1 MPACSPLSGARL
13 DRQQLAARKHLCF
26 DSRRYLSNRN
36 IYMSKRNTPQ
46 RRHAIL
52 ALLNERGE
60 VSVDELSRRF
70 ETSEVTIRKDL
81 TALEKNGLLL
91 RRYGGAVQLPQELI
105 GDSVQPVSSWKQ
117 AIAAAAVGCI
127 REHARVIID
136 SGTTTAAM
144 IPQLGH
150 RHGLVVMTN
159 SLNVANALRE
169 LEHEPVLLM
178 TGGTWDP
185 HSESFQGQVAEQ
197 VLRSYD
203 FDQLFIGADGIDL
216 ERGTTT
222 FNELLGLSRVMADVA
237 REVIVL
243 AEADK
248 IGRRI
253 PNLELPWS
261 SVHTLI
267 TDERLSD
274 EARSSILA
282 RGVKLI
288 CVAVETNLET

>member
-1 MPACSPLSGARL
+1 
-13 DRQQLAARKHLCF
+13 
-26 DSRRYLSNRN
+26 
-36 IYMSKRNTPQ
+36 MSKRNTPQ
-46 RRHAIL
+46 RRHTIL
-52 ALLNERGE
+52 ALLAEQGE
-60 VSVDELSRRF
+60 VSVDALAQHF
-70 ETSEVTIRKDL
+70 ATSEVTIRKDL
-81 TALEKNGLLL
+81 AALETNGLLL
-91 RRYGGAVQLPQELI
+91 RRYGGAVPVPQELI
-105 GDSVQPVSSWKQ
+105 SEPTQPISPYKQ
-117 AIAAAAVGCI
+117 AIARAGVARI
-127 REHARVIID
+127 REHARIIID

-150 RHGLVVMTN
+150 KPGLVVMTN

-222 FNELLGLSRVMADVA
+222 FNELLGLSRVMAEVA
-237 REVIVL
+237 REVIVMV
-243 AEADK
+243 ESDK

-261 SVHTLI
+261 SLHTLI
-267 TDERLSD
+267 TDERLD
-274 EARSSILA
+274 AQAAEQIRARGIQLILA
-282 RGVKLI
+282 P
-288 CVAVETNLET
+288 LET

>member
-1 MPACSPLSGARL
+1 VAR
-13 DRQQLAARKHLCF
+13 
-26 DSRRYLSNRN
+26 
-36 IYMSKRNTPQ
+36 
-46 RRHAIL
+46 
-52 ALLNERGE
+52 
-60 VSVDELSRRF
+60 
-70 ETSEVTIRKDL
+70 
-81 TALEKNGLLL
+81 
-91 RRYGGAVQLPQELI
+91 
-105 GDSVQPVSSWKQ
+105 
-117 AIAAAAVGCI
+117 I
-127 REHARVIID
+127 REHARIIID

-150 RHGLVVMTN
+150 KPGLVVMTN

-222 FNELLGLSRVMADVA
+222 FNELLGLSRVMAEVA
-237 REVIVL
+237 REVIVMV
-243 AEADK
+243 ESDK

-253 PNLELPWS
+253 PNLELPWNS
-261 SVHTLI
+261 LHTLI
-267 TDERLSD
+267 TDERLD
-274 EARSSILA
+274 AQAAEQIRARGIQLILA
-282 RGVKLI
+282 P
-288 CVAVETNLET
+288 LET